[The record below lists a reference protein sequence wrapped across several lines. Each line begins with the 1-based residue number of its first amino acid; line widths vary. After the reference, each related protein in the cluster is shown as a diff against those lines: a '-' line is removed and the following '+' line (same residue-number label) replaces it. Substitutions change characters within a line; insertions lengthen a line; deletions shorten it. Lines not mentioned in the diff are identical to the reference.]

1 MKYCVNTLLELM
13 SQYRMH
19 RNIIVSSMVLTPT
32 PFEYFYPRLYKGFPP
47 WLDKKHRVPS
57 LLRRNVSYS
66 NEKKWIPFPK
76 VILCTSKGTI
86 KVTRSENYVFIN
98 VILIRSLQCAWLL
111 IANVFFR
118 FIGKFFTF
126 YGISQSYMSSLKC
139 GILILCEFP
148 ILFQQS
154 NQD

>member
-1 MKYCVNTLLELM
+1 M
-13 SQYRMH
+13 Q
-19 RNIIVSSMVLTPT
+19 
-32 PFEYFYPRLYKGFPP
+32 
-47 WLDKKHRVPS
+47 
-57 LLRRNVSYS
+57 RRNVSYS

-98 VILIRSLQCAWLL
+98 VILTRSLQCAWLL

-139 GILILCEFP
+139 GHSFFMWIPHLISTVQPRLRYKFSQLSIDSNFGFSNVGFGQSILP
-148 ILFQQS
+148 IFSQFMKGMQNL
-154 NQD
+154 DIWVLD